1 MKNWKKP
8 TRLQIYTFLASMPII
23 DVVLNYIMYD
33 DRLFSDGRVWL
44 ISFPLI
50 FLIGVGSWRGHVY
63 IGNWIKHRYPEL
75 RHTKTRIMLQAFCL
89 IPFMSL
95 SVTMIFFVYDAFH
108 LLGYQFNYE
117 DFKMGLLV
125 GFCVNII
132 FETLYEADYTLE
144 RYQESVEEKQ
154 SLQQLSVYQ
163 EFDTL
168 KNQVNPHFLFNC
180 FNTLSSL
187 IGEDKKKAEKF
198 LNELSKVYRYL
209 LRNNEDGL
217 STVENEIK
225 FIRSYY
231 QLLQTRHGDAVQVNI
246 EVDKRYEPY
255 LLPSLSLQL
264 LVENVVKHNVLS
276 KSKPLVID
284 IFTTAG
290 NKLVVNNN
298 LQRRTIHAPSNKVGL
313 GNISAKYNLLK
324 QDGFQVMEDEKN
336 FTVVLPLI
344 WNNKTE
350 SRPASQGMA
359 GGHENLMDIKP
370 V

>member
-1 MKNWKKP
+1 MKWKKY
-8 TRLQIYTFLASMPII
+8 TKLQLYSFVSSMPII
-23 DVVLNYIMYD
+23 DILLNFIMFEG
-33 DRLFSDGRVWL
+33 RLFTDVRIWL
-44 ISFPLI
+44 FSFPLI
-50 FLIGVGSWRGHVY
+50 FLIGIGSWRGHTM
-63 IGNWIKHRYPEL
+63 IGNYIKNRFPEL
-75 RHTKTRIMLQAFCL
+75 RHTRKRLLILGLCI

-95 SVTMIFFVYDAFH
+95 SVTVIFFLYDSFH
-108 LLGYQFNYE
+108 ILGYQLNAT
-117 DFKMGLLV
+117 DLKLGLLV
-125 GFCVNII
+125 GFCVNLI
-132 FETLYEADYTLE
+132 FETLYEADFVLE
-144 RYQESVEEKQ
+144 KYKESVEEKQ
-154 SLQQLSVYQ
+154 NMEQLSMHH

-187 IGEDKKKAEKF
+187 ISEDKKKAEKF

-217 STVENEIK
+217 STVESEIK

-231 QLLQTRHGDAVQVNI
+231 QLLQTRHGEAVILQI
-246 EVDKRYEPY
+246 EIDKRYDNY

-276 KSKPLVID
+276 KNMPLIID

-298 LQRRTIHAPSNKVGL
+298 LQRRTVKAPSNKVGL
-313 GNISAKYNLLK
+313 DNIKAKYELLK
-324 QDGFQVMEDEKN
+324 QPGFQVMEDEKN

-344 WNNKTE
+344 WNNSNINRRTILNEPKT
-350 SRPASQGMA
+350 
-359 GGHENLMDIKP
+359 